1 MYQLISIFAILT
13 KGGLMD
19 LIGKDCSNE
28 IFLHQLFL
36 ESRVTWIHQTLMRIQ
51 KMVKPHRQ
59 MMSVGGMSSGRNMY
73 FGS

>member
-1 MYQLISIFAILT
+1 MYHLISIFAILT

-28 IFLHQLFL
+28 IFLHQLFR